1 MRTVFTVILF
11 MTLLATCSS
20 VMAATAIP
28 AGTISNYALV
38 DSTDYILGGNVTAT
52 ATAFLPGNNV
62 NFDGMG
68 YTVTFATST
77 AGYAFTATGKN
88 GINIHNVT
96 VVSTN
101 AGVSNAYAMYFYN
114 CDDVEINDVSS
125 YSEKSYGMYLRNTQH
140 ANITGSTI
148 RSNTGT
154 AFYLNGATN
163 NTVTGNVIKSTS
175 TYALFGEATYNNVY
189 TGNDIDSTTG
199 TAVYLPATSTSSV
212 FIDNDIDSGAASAAA
227 FRIVDGHG
235 HNITG
240 NTIDSVNNIALYL
253 SVSSGGCYQNT
264 IRDNILTAAN
274 GNQALYVYDGY
285 QNTVVNNTCTS
296 TGNNGAYFR
305 GSESNTITDNTFI
318 SSTNDG
324 LFIGYGANNNI
335 VLRNTC
341 DSDSRMGIFIFN
353 VTGNTFE
360 DNIVTGPY
368 CSAPHTGNHTLA
380 LGDSIT
386 EGGAGGTTYGELYS
400 MFEDLMSVN
409 YPWHASNQGFSGER
423 AWQGRERFV
432 QELDIFEPTEVNIM
446 YGTNDLLD
454 SRPQQDIIDDI
465 LWMAGQADDRGI
477 VPHILLTPAMYTG
490 NPARIYLDQN
500 LSTQAIAAGYD
511 VINVYDAIDATPGND
526 VFDAYVA
533 EHYADG
539 IHPDTSGNTLI
550 AAMLYADWLADGDHI
565 TATGAS
571 PIVASFEIPEL
582 DPITISITLNTT
594 ARQVVWSVNGNVIE
608 TDEGVTTAS
617 LTYAP
622 TTVGTYVITADIYR
636 GDTVETI
643 TWTAYATYNAQQRTG
658 DSIVDNIF
666 ASFGLTAMIPM
677 ILIAVAIIGMFY
689 GTQTGVIGDVTEV
702 IKIAVMLMIAVL
714 IIGAMATMV

>member
-1 MRTVFTVILF
+1 MRRISFFIF
-11 MTLLATCSS
+11 LLALVAICNGA
-20 VMAATAIP
+20 MAATIP
-28 AGTISNYALV
+28 AGTVANYALV
-38 DSTDYILGGNVTAT
+38 DGTSYTLEGNVTAT
-52 ATAFLPGNNV
+52 ATAFLPGNNI

-68 YTVTFATST
+68 HTITYATST
-77 AGYAFTATGKN
+77 AGYAFSATGKS
-88 GINIHNVT
+88 GINIYNVT

-114 CDDVEINDVSS
+114 CDDVDIDDVSS

-140 ANITGSTI
+140 ADITGSTI

-154 AFYLNGATN
+154 AFYLNGASN
-163 NTVTGNVIKSTS
+163 NTIRGNIIKSTS
-175 TYALFGEATYNNVY
+175 TYALFGENTYNNRY
-189 TGNDIDSTTG
+189 EGNDIDSTTG
-199 TAVYLPATSTSSV
+199 TAVYLPATSRSSI
-212 FIDNDIDSGAASAAA
+212 FINNDIDSGAASAAA

-264 IRDNILTAAN
+264 IRDNTLTAAN
-274 GNQALYVYDGY
+274 SNQALYVYDGY
-285 QNTVVNNTCTS
+285 QNTVVNNTCIS
-296 TGNNGAYFR
+296 SSSNGAYFR

-335 VLRNTC
+335 VRRNTC
-341 DSDSRMGIFIFN
+341 DSGNRMGIFIFN

-360 DNIVTGPY
+360 DNIVTGTY

-380 LGDSIT
+380 MGDSIT
-386 EGGAGGTTYGELYS
+386 EGGQGGTTYGELYS
-400 MFEDLMSVN
+400 LFEDLMSAD
-409 YPWHASNQGFSGER
+409 YPWYVSNQGFSGER

-465 LWMAGQADDRGI
+465 LWMAEQADNRGI
-477 VPHILLTPAMYTG
+477 VPHILLTPSIYTG
-490 NPARIYLDQN
+490 NQARIYLDQN

-511 VINVYDAIDATPGND
+511 VINVYDAIDATPGNGIY
-526 VFDAYVA
+526 DAHVA
-533 EHYADG
+533 ENFEDG
-539 IHPDTSGNTLI
+539 IHPNTVGNGLI
-550 AAMLYADWLADGDHI
+550 ASALYADWLADGAHI
-565 TATGAS
+565 EATNAD
-571 PIVASFEIPEL
+571 PIAANFETLEL
-582 DPITISITLNTT
+582 DPVTIRITLN
-594 ARQVVWSVNGNVIE
+594 ASAWKVVWKVNGNVVE
-608 TDEGVTTAS
+608 TDGSGTTAS
-617 LTYAP
+617 MTYIP
-622 TTVGTYVITADIYR
+622 STVGTYVITAEIYR

-643 TWTAYATYNAQQRTG
+643 TWTAYATNNAQQRTADG
-658 DSIVDNIF
+658 ILNNIF
-666 ASFGLTAMIPM
+666 ASFGLIAMIPM
-677 ILIAVAIIGMFY
+677 ILIAIAIMGLFY
-689 GTQTGVIGDVTEV
+689 GTQTGVVGDVTEI